1 MAKEF
6 ILRGVPASILN
17 DSWWL
22 GSTPSDAS
30 GVTGREEVPPDPGA
44 AVGPLGRA
52 GLGLLGLII
61 AADLLFWKV
70 NPGLSLA
77 IFAGLIFAVASWL
90 GPRRRSLVG
99 PMAVL
104 GLGLLPVVEHVQ
116 TLSVGFLLAGL
127 IAALV
132 LVRLAP
138 GAGRVAFASGVERLI
153 RALPVAGLERLRVV
167 FPHLPALGLAEIG
180 RLSGYV
186 SEGQG
191 GLAQRLRAGLRN
203 WAFPLGGAL
212 VLSALLIGANP
223 VLELALIELFAVDV
237 DLVEL
242 ALRAVFW
249 LGIGLILWPLLNAP
263 EAGEAPTPLPVLSL
277 PGFGLNPGSVLRA
290 LITFNALL
298 AVQSVMDLSILV
310 GGASLPE
317 GMSHAEYAHRGAY
330 PLLATAMLA
339 GAFALAARP
348 FLGEHR
354 LLKPLVMLWLGQN
367 VALGL
372 SAMLRLNLYVGEYGL
387 TYLRIHA
394 GIWMGLV
401 VIGLGLTAWQILR
414 ARSNG
419 WLMLRAAGLGVA
431 TLYACCFV
439 NFAAIIAEENIELAA
454 RGQGQTLDYRYL
466 CGLGPM
472 ADRAIGEAFLR
483 HPDLASNSLMHT
495 CWRDDLPGSGDPR
508 EWGFRSARV
517 RAYLLEA
524 YQGKTPL

>member
-6 ILRGVPASILN
+6 TLRGVPASILN

-22 GSTPSDAS
+22 SATPGGGGGAKA
-30 GVTGREEVPPDPGA
+30 PPA
-44 AVGPLGRA
+44 AVEPPVEAAGPMARA

-61 AADLLFWKV
+61 AADFLFWKV

-77 IFAGLIFAVASWL
+77 IFAGLIFAVAAWL
-90 GPRRRSLVG
+90 GPRRRSLIWPV
-99 PMAVL
+99 AVL
-104 GLGLLPVVEHVQ
+104 VLGALPVVEHVQ
-116 TLSVGFLLAGL
+116 ALSLGFLFAGL
-127 IAALV
+127 LAALV
-132 LVRLAP
+132 LMRLTP
-138 GAGRVAFASGVERLI
+138 GAGRAGFASGVEQLI
-153 RALPVAGLERLRVV
+153 RALPTAGLDRLKLVL
-167 FPHLPALGLAEIG
+167 PHLPALGLAGLG
-180 RLSGYV
+180 RLRRHV
-186 SEGQG
+186 SEGQDG
-191 GLAQRLRAGLRN
+191 VAVRLRAGLRN

-223 VLELALIELFAVDV
+223 VLELALVELLSVDV

-242 ALRAVFW
+242 GLRVVFW
-249 LGIGLILWPLLNAP
+249 LGIGLLVWPLLNAP
-263 EAGEAPTPLPVLSL
+263 EAGDAPTPLPVLSL
-277 PGFGLNPGSVLRA
+277 PGVGLNPGSVLRA
-290 LITFNALL
+290 LIVFNALL
-298 AVQSVMDLSILV
+298 AVQSVVDLSILL

-348 FLGEHR
+348 FLDEHR

-387 TYLRIHA
+387 TYLRVHA

-419 WLMLRAAGLGVA
+419 WLMLRAAGLGVV
-431 TLYACCFV
+431 TLYACCFI
-439 NFAAIIAEENIELAA
+439 NFAGIIAAGNLQAKASGWWRPLDVSYLCRLGPTAQKAIGQAMKEHPSLAA
-454 RGQGQTLDYRYL
+454 
-466 CGLGPM
+466 
-472 ADRAIGEAFLR
+472 
-483 HPDLASNSLMHT
+483 DLSART
-495 CWRDDLPGSGDPR
+495 CWRNGLPGSTDPR

-524 YQGKTPL
+524 YEGKTPL

>member
-6 ILRGVPASILN
+6 TLRGVPASILN

-22 GSTPSDAS
+22 SAS
-30 GVTGREEVPPDPGA
+30 PGGGATRKAPPDPGV

-61 AADLLFWKV
+61 AADFLFWKV

-77 IFAGLIFAVASWL
+77 IFAGLIFAVAAWL
-90 GPRRRSLVG
+90 GPRRRSLAWPV
-99 PMAVL
+99 ALLLL
-104 GLGLLPVVEHVQ
+104 GMLPTVEHVQ
-116 TLSVGFLLAGL
+116 ALSLMFLVAGL
-127 IAALV
+127 LTALV
-132 LVRLAP
+132 LLRIAP
-138 GAGRVAFASGVERLI
+138 GAGRAAFASGLERLVRSI
-153 RALPVAGLERLRVV
+153 PVAGIDQLRAT
-167 FPHLPALGLAEIG
+167 LPQLPL
-180 RLSGYV
+180 LKPSGT
-186 SEGQG
+186 S
-191 GLAQRLRAGLRN
+191 LRLRAGLRN
-203 WAFPLGGAL
+203 WAFPMGGAL
-212 VLSALLIGANP
+212 VLSVLLIGANP
-223 VLELALIELFAVDV
+223 VLELAL
-237 DLVEL
+237 VEL
-242 ALRAVFW
+242 ISVDIDVIEMGLRIVFW
-249 LGIGLILWPLLNAP
+249 LGIGLLVWPLLNAP

-290 LITFNALL
+290 LIVFNAML
-298 AVQSVMDLSILV
+298 AVQSVMDLSILL

-317 GMSHAEYAHRGAY
+317 GMGHAEYAHRGAY

-348 FLGEHR
+348 FLAEHR
-354 LLKPLVMLWLGQN
+354 MLKPLVLLWLGQN

-419 WLMLRAAGLGVA
+419 WLMLRATGLGVM
-431 TLYACCFV
+431 TLYVCAFV
-439 NFAAIIAEENIELAA
+439 NFAGIIAGTNLELAA
-454 RGQGQTLDYRYL
+454 REGGRPVDVYYL
-466 CGLGPM
+466 CGLGPL
-472 ADRAIGEAFLR
+472 ANKAIGQTLLR
-483 HPDLASNSLMHT
+483 HPELADELSMRT
-495 CWRDDLPGSGDPR
+495 CWHHGLPGSTDLR

-524 YQGKTPL
+524 YEGKTPL